1 VAKRR
6 MILSN
11 LASVILILIGLE
23 YLNKKKPYS
32 KETKPE
38 IVTVDG
44 WVLLSTDL

>member
-1 VAKRR
+1 
-6 MILSN
+6 M
-11 LASVILILIGLE
+11 LIGLE
-23 YLNKKKPYS
+23 YLNEKKAHS